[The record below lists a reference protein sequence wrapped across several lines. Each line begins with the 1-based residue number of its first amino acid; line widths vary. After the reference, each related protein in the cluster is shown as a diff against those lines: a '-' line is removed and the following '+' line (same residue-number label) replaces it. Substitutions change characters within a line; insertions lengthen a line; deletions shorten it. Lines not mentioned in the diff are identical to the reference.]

1 AGEYAFPAHA
11 SPQAVLD
18 QLIAGI
24 VVQHYV
30 TVPEGLTS
38 AQFIDLLMSVPELTG
53 SVAPPPEGSILPETY
68 AFTRGEERATI
79 VARTQ
84 VAMQKLLPELWSKR
98 APGLP
103 LATPEEA
110 VILASIVEKETAV
123 ASERPRVAG
132 VFVNRLRRGMPLQ
145 SDPTVIYG
153 LTHGKAASVAT
164 GEGILGRPLSRADL
178 VIDDPYNT
186 YKIPRLPP
194 TPIANPG
201 RAALEAVMN
210 P

>member
-1 AGEYAFPAHA
+1 MLGVIARLLVLLVVLFVVSAGALGWTWLRFTGPGPLESERTVVIERGEGVNAIARNLAAAGVLADPWTFRAGAALTAHGRPLRAGEYAFPAHA

-24 VVQHYV
+24 VAQHYV

-38 AQFIDLLMSVPELTG
+38 ARVCVLLRSMPELTG
-53 SVAPPPEGSILPETY
+53 SVAPPTEGSILPETY

-110 VILASIVEKETAV
+110 VILASIVE
-123 ASERPRVAG
+123 
-132 VFVNRLRRGMPLQ
+132 
-145 SDPTVIYG
+145 
-153 LTHGKAASVAT
+153 
-164 GEGILGRPLSRADL
+164 
-178 VIDDPYNT
+178 
-186 YKIPRLPP
+186 
-194 TPIANPG
+194 
-201 RAALEAVMN
+201 
-210 P
+210 